1 MRILALLL
9 SMILSSVAMAAGSIG
24 SVSENKGTAC
34 AIERD
39 KSKLPGEKGAS
50 IESMDTYTTGAC
62 ASSITFKDDS
72 KVRITEN
79 SKLII
84 DDFVYDPKSSDAGK
98 MAMKVAMGTVRFA
111 SGQIEKNNSQNVAV
125 RTPTATIAVR
135 GTDFTMTVDEAG
147 QSLIVLLPSCKDPR
161 DVKTYEL
168 EENRCKVGLIEVST
182 TSGTVTLDQA
192 FHGTY
197 VASANQMPT
206 PPVLIST
213 IESKINN
220 GLIIVKP
227 PEMQRA
233 IEKAARSKLDRDKEE
248 LEMEAMQLERRAR
261 EAAQAA
267 ESARIAALRPRD
279 LETCNYQTSIC
290 VKWDDPNQA
299 DMQTRGKGIA
309 YREAPN
315 DHYAEVKTQGY
326 SSNTFITITQNDSP
340 ATYLIGDGSPGG
352 NIVNIRQS
360 TGVLR
365 RP

>member
-1 MRILALLL
+1 
-9 SMILSSVAMAAGSIG
+9 MAAGPIG

-34 AIERD
+34 AIERN
-39 KSKLPGEKGAS
+39 KAKLPGEKGAA
-50 IESMDTYTTGAC
+50 IESMDTYTTGSC
-62 ASSITFKDDS
+62 ASAITFKDDS

-79 SKLII
+79 SKLVI
-84 DDFVYDPKSSDAGK
+84 DDFVFDPKKSDAGK

-147 QSLIVLLPSCKDPR
+147 QSLITLLPSCKDPR

-168 EENRCKVGLIEVST
+168 EENRCKVGVIDVST
-182 TSGTVTLDQA
+182 SAGTVTLDQA

-197 VASANQMPT
+197 VGSATAPPT
-206 PPVLIST
+206 PPVIMNT
-213 IESKINN
+213 IESKLNN
-220 GLIIVKP
+220 NLIIVKP

-233 IEKAARSKLDRDKEE
+233 IDKASRTKLEREREE

-261 EAAQAA
+261 EAAAAA
-267 ESARIAALRPRD
+267 EAARIAALQPKEVD
-279 LETCNYQTSIC
+279 VCNYQASIC
-290 VKWDDPNQA
+290 VRWDDPNQS
-299 DMQTRGKGIA
+299 DMATRGKGVA